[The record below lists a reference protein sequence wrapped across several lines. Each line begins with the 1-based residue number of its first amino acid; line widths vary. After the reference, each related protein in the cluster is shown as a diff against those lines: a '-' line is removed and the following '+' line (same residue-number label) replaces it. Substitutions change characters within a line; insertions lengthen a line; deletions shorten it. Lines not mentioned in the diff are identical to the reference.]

1 VSAVITANDDMQ
13 RWVDD
18 AALYPRSIP
27 ARLRLLLDGGLARVA
42 GGTYFSEPSADLV
55 ARLPAAELEA
65 FVNQVSIDSLKTVQR
80 LEKGSDPWCY
90 EAVAIAI
97 AFGERVLE
105 LCEGHVSVVLDV
117 DEERSACVLRLTSGP
132 WHPAHPDEV
141 AWLEMTRD

>member
-1 VSAVITANDDMQ
+1 MTITANDEMQ

-27 ARLRLLLDGGLARVA
+27 ARLRLLLDGGLAQVA
-42 GGTYFSEPSADLV
+42 GGTYFSAPSAELA
-55 ARLPAAELEA
+55 ARLPAVELEP

-105 LCEGHVSVVLDV
+105 LAGGFVTVVLDV
-117 DEERSACVLRLTSGP
+117 DEERSSCVLRLTSEA

-141 AWLEMTRD
+141 AWLEMTRS